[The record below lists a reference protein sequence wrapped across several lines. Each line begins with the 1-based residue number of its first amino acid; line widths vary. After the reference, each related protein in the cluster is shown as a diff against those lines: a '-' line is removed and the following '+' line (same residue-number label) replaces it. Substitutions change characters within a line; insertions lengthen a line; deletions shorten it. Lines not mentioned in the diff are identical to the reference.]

1 MKDTQNSDIKSTE
14 NSDSGENQLSD
25 KELEEANGGMSC
37 SPIGGG
43 WYICKE

>member
-1 MKDTQNSDIKSTE
+1 MEDTKDSDIKPTE
-14 NSDSGENQLSD
+14 DSSLVENQLSD
-25 KELEEANGGMSC
+25 EELEEANGGMVC